1 MFLKKLIIENS
12 GVVIRDISFQK
23 GINLII
29 DETRTED
36 RKESGN
42 NVGKTTVLRLIDYC
56 LGSKGKNIYEDAE
69 FKDRANNHEV
79 EEFLKKNNVVVTLIL
94 KEDPEVLMSKEITI
108 RRNFLPRGE
117 KIQEINGEPIGDLK
131 EFNRELTRQIFKT
144 TIERPTFRQI
154 IAKNIRDEKY
164 RLENVLKVL
173 HSTTKREEYEA
184 LYLFWLGIPID
195 NHARKQELLTKISI
209 EKNLQKRLRK
219 ENNYAR
225 TEQALIVVERDIHNL
240 ETQKESF
247 NLNEEY
253 ENYLEE
259 LNQSKGEI
267 NRLSTLLGQ
276 LELRREMIIESK
288 EELEKEVADI
298 NVNQI
303 RSLYEEASA
312 LIPNIQKSFEDTLKF
327 HNEMITEKLK
337 YILAELPDVET
348 EIKKG
353 RNRLRD
359 LRQKEREFTNILQK
373 KGALDELQAII
384 GKLNALYENK
394 GHLEEQQKMWES
406 SNRKLETLQRELEQI
421 NEGINAREALIKD
434 RITHFNKYFSEISGK
449 LYGEQFL
456 LVANEN
462 ERGYGLSVETVSG
475 NPGTGKKKGQIA
487 AFDLAYILFAADLEL
502 EQLHFILHDQIE
514 NVHDNQISGLLT
526 EIVERVN
533 CQYVLPVLREKLP
546 EDIPVEDYTILTL
559 SQSDKLFRI

>member
-12 GVVIRDISFQK
+12 GVIIRDISFQK

-56 LGSKGKNIYEDAE
+56 LGGKGKNIYEDSE
-69 FKDRANNHEV
+69 FKEKANNQEV
-79 EEFLKKNNVVVTLIL
+79 EEFLKKNNVIVTLVL

-108 RRNFLPRGE
+108 RRNFLSRGE

-131 EFNRELTRQIFKT
+131 EFNRELTKQIFKT

-184 LYLFWLGIPID
+184 LHLFWLGIPID
-195 NHARKQELLTKISI
+195 NHARKQQLLTKVSI

-240 ETQKESF
+240 EKQKESF
-247 NLNEEY
+247 NLNDEY

-259 LNQSKGEI
+259 LNQAKGEI

-337 YILAELPDVET
+337 YILAELPGIET

-359 LRQKEREFTNILQK
+359 LRQKEREFTNILRK

-394 GHLEEQQKMWES
+394 GHLEEQQKMWEN
-406 SNRKLETLQRELEQI
+406 SNRKLESLQRELEQI

-462 ERGYGLSVETVSG
+462 ERGYELSVETVSG

-487 AFDLAYILFAADLEL
+487 AFDLAYILFADDLEL

-533 CQYVLPVLREKLP
+533 CQYVLPVLRDKLP

>member
-487 AFDLAYILFAADLEL
+487 AFDLAYILFADDLEL